1 VRLEVIATAMRRLTG
16 SGYTVRRIKI
26 FYLLGIMLIFL
37 AAMMALAA
45 LWSIGEQG
53 GDRSAFLRAIL
64 ATAGAGAFLCAVAY
78 PSRREKLSLAESFSL
93 VSLAWLLA
101 GFFGGLPF
109 YFYDGFGGT
118 LLDAFFEAVSG
129 FTTTGATVIADV
141 ESLPRG
147 LLFWRSLT
155 QWLGGMGIIVL
166 FLAVLPR
173 FGFKSTTL
181 YRAELP
187 GPVAERFVPRV
198 VETARW
204 LWLIY
209 VALTALL
216 TLLLALCGLN
226 LFDALAHALTTMPTG
241 GFSTYNASV
250 AALHN
255 PAAEVVIFIFMFLAG
270 VNFTLYYRLLR
281 RDRGVLKS
289 EELRFYVVALAVATV
304 LMAVNIAPVSG
315 SDILLSIRQS
325 AFQVVSITTTT
336 GYASADFDAWPHFSR
351 VLLFFLMFLGAC
363 GGSTGGGIKQTRL
376 LLLLKHAR
384 RELLRLIHPSA
395 VATVKLDD
403 RAVSEETLRGV
414 AGFTFLYILFFVLT
428 TLALSWMDLDFTTAA
443 SAAASALGNIGP
455 GLGLV
460 GPSFTHQAVP
470 AAGKALLSL
479 MMIMGRLEIYTVLV
493 LFLPESRRIFKKVS
507 GGGDN

>member
-1 VRLEVIATAMRRLTG
+1 MRRI
-16 SGYTVRRIKI
+16 RI
-26 FYLLGIMLIFL
+26 FYLLGIILIFL
-37 AAMMALAA
+37 AAVMALAS
-45 LWSIGEQG
+45 LWSIGEQE
-53 GDRSAFLRAIL
+53 GDRTAFLWAVLI
-64 ATAGAGAFLCAVAY
+64 TAGAGALLCVLAY
-78 PSRREKLSLAESFSL
+78 PSRRETLSLAESFSL

-101 GFFGGLPF
+101 GFFGALPF
-109 YFYDGFGGT
+109 YFYSGFGGT

-209 VALTALL
+209 AAFTVLQ
-216 TLLLALCGLN
+216 TLLLLLCGLN
-226 LFDALAHALTTMPTG
+226 LFDALAHTLTTMPTG
-241 GFSTYNASV
+241 GFSTYNASA

-255 PAAEVVIFIFMFLAG
+255 PAAEVVIIIFMFLAG

-281 RDRGVLKS
+281 RDRDVLKS
-289 EELRFYVVALAVATV
+289 EELRFYTVALAVATV
-304 LMAVNIAPVSG
+304 LIAVNIAPGLG

-325 AFQVVSITTTT
+325 AFQVVSVATTT

-351 VLLFFLMFLGAC
+351 MLLFFLMFLGAC
-363 GGSTGGGIKQTRL
+363 GGSTGGGIKQIRVL
-376 LLLLKHAR
+376 LLFKYAR
-384 RELLRLIHPSA
+384 RELLRLVHPSA
-395 VATVKLDD
+395 VASVKLDD
-403 RAVSEETLRGV
+403 HAVSEETLRGV
-414 AGFTFLYILFFVLT
+414 AGFTFLYFLLFVLT
-428 TLALSWMDLDFTTAA
+428 TLALCWMELDFTTAA
-443 SAAASALGNIGP
+443 SATASALGNVGP

-460 GPSFTHQAVP
+460 GPRFTYQAVP

-493 LFLPESRRIFKKVS
+493 LFLPESRRLFRNNVR
-507 GGGDN
+507 GTY

>member
-1 VRLEVIATAMRRLTG
+1 MRRI
-16 SGYTVRRIKI
+16 RI
-26 FYLLGIMLIFL
+26 FYLLGIILIFL
-37 AAMMALAA
+37 AAVMALAS
-45 LWSIGEQG
+45 LWSIGEQE
-53 GDRSAFLRAIL
+53 GDRTAFLWAVLI
-64 ATAGAGAFLCAVAY
+64 TAGAGALLCVLAY
-78 PSRREKLSLAESFSL
+78 PSRRETLSLAESFSL

-101 GFFGGLPF
+101 GFFGALPF
-109 YFYDGFGGT
+109 YFYSGFGGT

-209 VALTALL
+209 AAFTVLQ
-216 TLLLALCGLN
+216 TLLLLLCGLN
-226 LFDALAHALTTMPTG
+226 LFDALAHTLTTMPTG
-241 GFSTYNASV
+241 GFSTYNASA

-255 PAAEVVIFIFMFLAG
+255 PAAEAVIIIFMFLAG

-281 RDRGVLKS
+281 RDRDVLKS
-289 EELRFYVVALAVATV
+289 EELRFYTVALAVATV
-304 LMAVNIAPVSG
+304 LIAVNIAPGLG

-325 AFQVVSITTTT
+325 AFQVVSVATTT

-351 VLLFFLMFLGAC
+351 MLLFFLMFLGAC
-363 GGSTGGGIKQTRL
+363 GGSTGGGIKQIRVL
-376 LLLLKHAR
+376 LLFKYAR
-384 RELLRLIHPSA
+384 RELLRLVHPSA
-395 VATVKLDD
+395 VASVKLDD
-403 RAVSEETLRGV
+403 HAVSEETLRGV
-414 AGFTFLYILFFVLT
+414 AGFTFLYFLLFVLT
-428 TLALSWMDLDFTTAA
+428 TLALCWMELDFTTAA
-443 SAAASALGNIGP
+443 SATASALGNVGP

-460 GPSFTHQAVP
+460 GPRFTYQAVP

-493 LFLPESRRIFKKVS
+493 LFLPESRRLFRNNVR
-507 GGGDN
+507 GTY

>member
-1 VRLEVIATAMRRLTG
+1 MRRI
-16 SGYTVRRIKI
+16 RI
-26 FYLLGIMLIFL
+26 FYLLGIILIFL
-37 AAMMALAA
+37 AAVMALAS
-45 LWSIGEQG
+45 LWSIGEQE
-53 GDRSAFLRAIL
+53 GDRTAFLWAVLI
-64 ATAGAGAFLCAVAY
+64 TAGAGALLCVLAY
-78 PSRREKLSLAESFSL
+78 PSRRETLSLAESFSL

-101 GFFGGLPF
+101 GFFGALPF
-109 YFYDGFGGT
+109 YFYSGFGGT

-209 VALTALL
+209 AAFTVLQ
-216 TLLLALCGLN
+216 TLLLLLCGLN
-226 LFDALAHALTTMPTG
+226 LFDALAHTLTTMPTG
-241 GFSTYNASV
+241 GFSTYNASA

-255 PAAEVVIFIFMFLAG
+255 PAAEVVIIIFMFLAG

-281 RDRGVLKS
+281 RDRDVLKS
-289 EELRFYVVALAVATV
+289 EELRFYTVVLAVATV
-304 LMAVNIAPVSG
+304 LIAINIAPGLG

-325 AFQVVSITTTT
+325 AFQVVSVATTT

-351 VLLFFLMFLGAC
+351 MLLFFLMFLGAC
-363 GGSTGGGIKQTRL
+363 GGSTGGGIKQIRVL
-376 LLLLKHAR
+376 LLFKYAR
-384 RELLRLIHPSA
+384 RELLRLVHPSA
-395 VATVKLDD
+395 VASVKLDD
-403 RAVSEETLRGV
+403 HAVSEETLRGV
-414 AGFTFLYILFFVLT
+414 AGFTFLYFLLFVLT
-428 TLALSWMDLDFTTAA
+428 TLALCWMELDFTTAA
-443 SAAASALGNIGP
+443 SATASALGNVGP

-460 GPSFTHQAVP
+460 GPRFTYQAVP

-493 LFLPESRRIFKKVS
+493 LFLPESRRLFRNNVR
-507 GGGDN
+507 GTY

>member
-1 VRLEVIATAMRRLTG
+1 MRRI
-16 SGYTVRRIKI
+16 RI
-26 FYLLGIMLIFL
+26 FYLLGIILIFL
-37 AAMMALAA
+37 AAVMALAS
-45 LWSIGEQG
+45 LWSIGEQE
-53 GDRSAFLRAIL
+53 GDRTAFLWAVLI
-64 ATAGAGAFLCAVAY
+64 TAGAGALLCVLAY
-78 PSRREKLSLAESFSL
+78 PSRRETLSLAESFSL

-101 GFFGGLPF
+101 GFFGALPF
-109 YFYDGFGGT
+109 YFYSGFGGT

-209 VALTALL
+209 AAFTVLQ
-216 TLLLALCGLN
+216 TLLLLLCGLN
-226 LFDALAHALTTMPTG
+226 LFDALAHTLTTMPTG
-241 GFSTYNASV
+241 GFSTYNASA

-255 PAAEVVIFIFMFLAG
+255 PAAEVVIIIFMFLAG

-281 RDRGVLKS
+281 RDRDVLKS
-289 EELRFYVVALAVATV
+289 EELRFYTVALAVATV
-304 LMAVNIAPVSG
+304 LIAINIAPGLG

-325 AFQVVSITTTT
+325 AFQVVSVATTT

-351 VLLFFLMFLGAC
+351 MLIFFLMFLGAC
-363 GGSTGGGIKQTRL
+363 GGSTGGGIKQIRVL
-376 LLLLKHAR
+376 LLFKYAR
-384 RELLRLIHPSA
+384 RELLRLVHPSA
-395 VATVKLDD
+395 VASVKLDD
-403 RAVSEETLRGV
+403 HAVSEETLRGV
-414 AGFTFLYILFFVLT
+414 AGFTFLYFLLFVLT
-428 TLALSWMDLDFTTAA
+428 TLALCWMELDFTTAA
-443 SAAASALGNIGP
+443 SATASALGNVGP

-460 GPSFTHQAVP
+460 GPRFTYQAVP

-493 LFLPESRRIFKKVS
+493 LFLPESRRLFRNNVR
-507 GGGDN
+507 GTY

>member
-1 VRLEVIATAMRRLTG
+1 MRRNR
-16 SGYTVRRIKI
+16 V

-37 AAMMALAA
+37 AAMMALSA
-45 LWSIGEQG
+45 LWSIGEQD
-53 GDRSAFLRAIL
+53 GDRLSFLWAIL
-64 ATAGAGAFLCAVAY
+64 ITAGTGAFLCALFY
-78 PSRREKLSLAESFSL
+78 PSRRESLSLAESFSL

-101 GFFGGLPF
+101 GFFGALPF
-109 YFYDGFGGT
+109 YFYHGFDGT

-129 FTTTGATVIADV
+129 FTTTGATVIVDL
-141 ESLPRG
+141 ECLPRG

-181 YRAELP
+181 YKAELP

-209 VALTALL
+209 TAFTVLQ
-216 TLLLALCGLN
+216 TLLLIFCGLN
-226 LFDALAHALTTMPTG
+226 LFDALAYAFTTMPTG
-241 GFSTYNASV
+241 GFSTCNASV
-250 AALHN
+250 AALNN
-255 PAAEVVIFIFMFLAG
+255 PAAEVVMIIFMFLAG
-270 VNFTLYYRLLR
+270 VNFTIYFRLFKG
-281 RDRGVLKS
+281 DRGVLKS
-289 EELRFYVVALAVATV
+289 EELRFYTAVLVVSIV
-304 LMAVNIAPVSG
+304 LVAVNIAPTG

-325 AFQVVSITTTT
+325 AFQVVSVATTT

-351 VLLFFLMFLGAC
+351 ALLLLLMFLGAC
-363 GGSTGGGIKQTRL
+363 GGSTGGGIKQIRL
-376 LLLLKHAR
+376 LLLFKCAR

-395 VATVKLDD
+395 VASVKLDEQ
-403 RAVSEETLRGV
+403 AVSEEMLRGV
-414 AGFTFLYILFFVLT
+414 AGFTFLYILFFALS
-428 TLALSWMDLDFTTAA
+428 TLALCWMELDLTTAA
-443 SAAASALGNIGP
+443 SAVASALGNVGP

-460 GPSFTHQAVP
+460 GPRFTFNAVP

-493 LFLPESRRIFKKVS
+493 LFLPESRRYFS
-507 GGGDN
+507 N

>member
-1 VRLEVIATAMRRLTG
+1 MRRLTG

-209 VALTALL
+209 AAFTVLQ
-216 TLLLALCGLN
+216 TLLLMLCGLN
-226 LFDALAHALTTMPTG
+226 LYDALAHALTTMPTG

-250 AALHN
+250 AALEN
-255 PAAEVVIFIFMFLAG
+255 PAAEVVITIFMFLSG
-270 VNFTLYYRLLR
+270 VNFTLHYRLLH
-281 RDRGVLKS
+281 RDRKALKS
-289 EELRFYVVALAVATV
+289 EELRFYVAVLAMAAALVAA
-304 LMAVNIAPVSG
+304 NIAPLYG
-315 SDILLSIRQS
+315 GDILLSLRRS
-325 AFQVVSITTTT
+325 AFQVVSIATTT

-403 RAVSEETLRGV
+403 QAVSEETLRGV

-507 GGGDN
+507 GGGDY